1 MSIPRSSRGR
11 PISAKTLAGASRSN
25 QTFSSAVDD
34 FEVQDTS
41 GLTDADRAE
50 INKLR
55 KTYKRGGRKAVGLAL
70 EKLAKD
76 PIRFVVVIGALYP
89 DMMREMIRDQ
99 MAEAGITEQDL
110 RELIQKLES
119 TPGTKH

>member
-1 MSIPRSSRGR
+1 MSE
-11 PISAKTLAGASRSN
+11 AEDLAI
-25 QTFSSAVDD
+25 
-34 FEVQDTS
+34 QDTT
-41 GLTDADRAE
+41 GLTDADWTE

-55 KTYKRGGRKAVGLAL
+55 NAHKKGGAKAVKRVMQQL
-70 EKLAKD
+70 LAKD
-76 PIRFVVVIGALYP
+76 VIQYVRVIAAFYP

-119 TPGTKH
+119 TAGTKH

>member
-1 MSIPRSSRGR
+1 M
-11 PISAKTLAGASRSN
+11 T
-25 QTFSSAVDD
+25 DD

-41 GLTDADRAE
+41 GLTDADWSE

-55 KTYKRGGRKAVGLAL
+55 NAYETGGRKAIDLAL

-76 PIRFVVVIGALYP
+76 PIRFVVVIGALYS
-89 DMMREMIRDQ
+89 DMMREMIRDH
-99 MAEAGITEQDL
+99 MADAGITEEDL

-119 TPGTKH
+119 IAGTKH

>member
-1 MSIPRSSRGR
+1 M
-11 PISAKTLAGASRSN
+11 T
-25 QTFSSAVDD
+25 DD

-41 GLTDADRAE
+41 GLTDADWAE

-99 MAEAGITEQDL
+99 MAEAGITEEDL
-110 RELIQKLES
+110 RELIQKLEGA
-119 TPGTKH
+119 PGTKH

>member
-1 MSIPRSSRGR
+1 VLDYIEGQGQVLAYYVNELRSR
-11 PISAKTLAGASRSN
+11 KWL
-25 QTFSSAVDD
+25 
-34 FEVQDTS
+34 
-41 GLTDADRAE
+41 